1 MCALVGIE
9 GIVFTVITT
18 ESEISKIVGIISPS
32 IRECSSYYLYRRLGW
47 RFFFFF
53 LVRGR
58 GLL

>member
-32 IRECSSYYLYRRLGW
+32 IRECSSYYLYRRLG
-47 RFFFFF
+47 
-53 LVRGR
+53 
-58 GLL
+58 